1 MIVAFDTETQDGR
14 AILITKSD
22 RFIEPRTWE
31 ECIDFLAEDKEIAAY
46 NMDYD
51 IQACLTFLPFIVRD
65 KLALLND
72 VTFNYRFQ
80 EYRVRYIRHKFCR
93 VWENGKLL
101 FTAYDIAQFYNCSL
115 ERAAKKLGLP
125 GKFDFPVAWY
135 KQMQKRLDDPKTR
148 QQVLDYALQDA
159 RLLQQI
165 INKTTEAFLKAGMKF
180 ERPFSNASFSQRVFS
195 KALTRSGVRHDV
207 DRLAQWAY
215 FGGRIEVLKM
225 GFFRRAYYY
234 DIHSAYPS
242 IIANLVAPDGKWVRD
257 CKYIRDDAV
266 YAFVDATVFVPE
278 EVSVGP
284 LAFRLR
290 SNRIVYPVGTYRRV
304 LTLAEY
310 RYCEKR
316 GYVKK
321 IHSVTQHIWP
331 KWKYPFQGVKDLYKQ
346 RQLNPEQAYAI
357 KIVLNAVYGKTA
369 QLLKQRLPS
378 TIANNDTQWI
388 DGQAFTHKKTTKRF
402 TNFVY
407 ASEITSRIRMKLLE
421 DIPQDKVISY
431 ATDGVFTTEPIA
443 GLDVGDGLGQWS
455 EAEEVT
461 NLIVIGSGVYQYTDA
476 KGETVTKFRGFA
488 LRNAKGERVDL
499 RTLLEGAKDRYSIPV
514 QVVRNT
520 SLRQAIARPRDLNVL
535 KTIKRTM
542 DLNFD
547 TKRYWEGRRRASDLL
562 KRNFESLPLVYYGKL
577 KLRRNGK

>member
-1 MIVAFDTETQDGR
+1 MIVAFDTETDKGR
-14 AILITKSD
+14 AILITKPD
-22 RFIEPRTWE
+22 RFVEPKSWADCIE
-31 ECIDFLAEDKEIAAY
+31 FLEHDKEIAAY

-51 IQACLTFLPFIVRD
+51 IQACLTYLPFGVRD
-65 KLALLND
+65 RLALLND
-72 VTFNYRFQ
+72 VTFLFEGE

-93 VWENGKLL
+93 VWRWGQLL
-101 FTAYDIAQFYNCSL
+101 FTAYDMAQFYNCSL

-165 INKTTEAFLKAGMKF
+165 IDRTVEAFAKAGMKF

-195 KALTRSGVRHDV
+195 KALTRTGVRHDV
-207 DRLAQWAY
+207 DKLAQWAY

-225 GFFRRAYYY
+225 GLFRKAYYY

-242 IIANLVAPDGKWVRD
+242 IIAGLVATDGKWVND
-257 CKYIRDDAV
+257 CKYVRDDAV
-266 YAFVDATVFVPE
+266 YAFVDASLHIPDAVQ
-278 EVSVGP
+278 VGP
-284 LAFRLR
+284 LAYRLR
-290 SNRIVYPVGTYRRV
+290 NNRIVYPVGDYRRI

-316 GYVKK
+316 NYVKR
-321 IHSVTQHIWP
+321 IHSVVQHIWP
-331 KWKYPFQGVKDLYKQ
+331 KWKYPFQSVKDLYKQ
-346 RQLNPEQAYAI
+346 RQLNPEQSYAI

-378 TIANNDTQWI
+378 TFANNDTQWI
-388 DGQAFTHKKTTKRF
+388 DGQAFHHKKTTKRF

-407 ASEITSRIRMKLLE
+407 ASEITSRIRMKLIE
-421 DIPQDKVISY
+421 DIPADKVISY

-455 EAEEVT
+455 EGEEVT
-461 NLIVIGSGVYQYTDA
+461 NLIVIGSGVYQYTDS
-476 KGETVTKFRGFA
+476 KGDTVTKFRGFA

-499 RTLLEGAKDRYSIPV
+499 KTLLKGAGRKYSIPV

-562 KRNFESLPLVYYGKL
+562 KRNFESLPLVYYGKIKL
-577 KLRRNGK
+577 KRNGG